1 MKLFQFFFRFTSNQ
15 RKGIIALFI
24 LMIMFQVGYFILT
37 SSDFTSKKEKSE
49 EEKLWLA
56 FQTEIDALK
65 AKKNTSKDTIYPFN
79 PNFISDY
86 RGYMLGLSVQEIDR
100 LHKFRKSGEYVN
112 SVADF
117 KKVTGVSDSLLLK
130 LSPYFKFPDWIK
142 DIKTSG
148 SNVYLAGEK
157 SNPYVKEE
165 RSIKVIDINDAL
177 EEDLIKVYGIGPY
190 YAKAILRRR
199 ADLGAFVSMDQ
210 MDDFKEFSEE
220 AKAGL
225 KKSFKTES
233 NPLVNKINVNTASL
247 LQLSRFPYFSK
258 EIARGILT
266 QRSMNGRIKR
276 IDELLEISSF
286 PVDKVKIIALYLEF

>member
-1 MKLFQFFFRFTSNQ
+1 M
-15 RKGIIALFI
+15 ALFV
-24 LMIMFQVGYFILT
+24 LMILFQVGYFILT
-37 SSDFTSKKEKSE
+37 SIDFTSQKEKSE
-49 EEKLWLA
+49 GEKSWLA
-56 FQTEIDALK
+56 LQPEIDALK
-65 AKKNTSKDTIYPFN
+65 AKNNTSKDTVYPFN

-86 RGYMLGLSVQEIDR
+86 KGYMLGLSIQEIDR

-112 SVADF
+112 SAADF
-117 KKVTGVSDSLLLK
+117 KKVTGVSDSLLLQ

-142 DIKTSG
+142 DVKTSG
-148 SNVYLAGEK
+148 SNVYSAREK
-157 SNPYVKEE
+157 STPYVKDE
-165 RSIKVIDINDAL
+165 RSINMIDINDAL
-177 EEDLIKVYGIGPY
+177 EEDLIKVYGIGSY
-190 YAKAILRRR
+190 YAKTILRRR

-225 KKSFKTES
+225 KKNFKTET